1 MNSVLLP
8 TSYLPP
14 VTWMAVALQSGNAE
28 IEIHET
34 YPKQTIR
41 NRCSIATSSGI
52 LNLTVPVRRIDGN
65 HTQTSCI
72 RVDNTKNWQQL
83 HWKSIVTAYSKS
95 PFFLYYRHQFESV
108 YSIEF
113 DTLIELNHTLA
124 VILIKAL
131 KLDSINFAYS
141 TQYETKPS
149 CPDLRNRFDS
159 KIPQQHFPDLLPR
172 YIQVF
177 EEKNGFLPDLSIIDL
192 LFNLGPEA
200 AGYLLRLPSIVHTGI
215 NA

>member
-14 VTWMAVALQSGNAE
+14 VTWMAAALQRGYAE

-52 LNLTVPVRRIDGN
+52 LNLTVPVKRIDGN
-65 HTQTSCI
+65 HTQTGSI

-108 YSIEF
+108 YSTKFE
-113 DTLIELNHTLA
+113 TLIELNQSLA
-124 VILIKAL
+124 VILLKAL
-131 KLDSINFAYS
+131 KLDSVIFSY
-141 TQYETKPS
+141 TTHYETSPENF
-149 CPDLRNRFDS
+149 DFRNRFDN
-159 KIPQQHFPDLLPR
+159 KKPNQHFHGILPR

-177 EEKNGFLPDLSIIDL
+177 EEKTGFLPDLSIIDL

-200 AGYLLRLPSIVHTGI
+200 PGYLQKLPAIE
-215 NA
+215 